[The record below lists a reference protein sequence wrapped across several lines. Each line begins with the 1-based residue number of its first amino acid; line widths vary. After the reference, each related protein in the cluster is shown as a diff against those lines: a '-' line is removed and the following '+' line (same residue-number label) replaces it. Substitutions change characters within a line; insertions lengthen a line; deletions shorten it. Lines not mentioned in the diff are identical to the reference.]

1 MIRRATLADLESIT
15 VIYNEAILEGGFTGD
30 LQPLS
35 IERRRAWFFDHRDRY
50 SIFVKSMGNSLVGYA
65 SLSPYRN
72 GRNAFNETCEI
83 SYYLVSQQ
91 RGLGIG
97 KELVGHAIE
106 HAGHLGFRLIVAM
119 ILECNQ
125 RSIDL
130 LLEFGFSISGRLP
143 KAAKI
148 NGEYFDHV
156 FLSCCT
162 TPDSYRPMTATLGS

>member
-1 MIRRATLADLESIT
+1 MIRRATLADLENIT
-15 VIYNEAILEGGFTGD
+15 AIYNEVILEGGFTAD
-30 LQPLS
+30 LKPLS
-35 IERRRAWFFDHRDRY
+35 IESRRPWFFDHQDRY
-50 SIFVKSMGNSLVGYA
+50 SIFVKSLGNSLIGYA

-72 GRNAFNETCEI
+72 GRNAFSETCEI
-83 SYYLVSQQ
+83 SYFLASQHRS
-91 RGLGIG
+91 RGFG
-97 KELVGHAIE
+97 KELAGHAIE
-106 HAGHLGFRLIVAM
+106 RARHSGFRLIVAM

-130 LLEFGFSISGRLP
+130 LLQFGFSISGRLP

-162 TPDSYRPMTATLGS
+162 TPD